1 MIGECLRSN
10 SSQKRH
16 STRYYGMGFV
26 LKHINQA
33 PSWLTLLWE
42 TQGVFLRDVSGRFA
56 PPPPLVE
63 LRVLFLFVCKS
74 GKYRPPSIIPL
85 VSFWRNYVPIS
96 GVGEW
101 LLRPAFR
108 DRWLLPWTKRQLPAH
123 AFFLFWSIVSVIS
136 KRAYCDWVIRLRSRR
151 RMTGTA
157 AISQCLH

>member
-1 MIGECLRSN
+1 MTDTAMGNTVCIPTWCIREIRS
-10 SSQKRH
+10 
-16 STRYYGMGFV
+16 
-26 LKHINQA
+26 
-33 PSWLTLLWE
+33 
-42 TQGVFLRDVSGRFA
+42 
-56 PPPPLVE
+56 PPPLVE

-101 LLRPAFR
+101 LLRPAFW

-157 AISQCLH
+157 AISQCLQYRATFARSQTLYKLCRL